1 MRRDQIKKFVDKTT
15 SKPYSDATSAMV
27 AWGRDPFLNSLSEEE
42 WDYLM
47 KLIEEKTEYYQNHPD
62 EMPEIIAG

>member
-15 SKPYSDATSAMV
+15 SKPYSDATSAKL
-27 AWGRDPFLNSLSEEE
+27 AWEKDPFLNSLSEEE

-47 KLIEEKTEYYQNHPD
+47 KLIEEKNKYYQKHPD
-62 EMPEIIAG
+62 KMPKIIAG